1 MRKGKG
7 LWIALGLVAMLPI
20 LALANGTWVT
30 AGMPTADSAIWL
42 IDNTTGGEVTGLHIE
57 FSDEVT
63 IVGKVDVGGNIVPVG
78 ELTGTS
84 FDFVGELCNLG
95 TVIFEWQP
103 IDAVPALVQWLSGTN
118 PVGAPFFTSVQ
129 ILGQLLAQGI
139 VAAREADPA
148 GMTAAFQQFF
158 ADNADYLASLS
169 ESLGMSLADS
179 LMPIIM
185 SSPAEG
191 IENFFN
197 TVIGM
202 LGVTSLDDLLN
213 GAVDF
218 SALLKLVGLQ

>member
-7 LWIALGLVAMLPI
+7 LWIALGLVIALPI
-20 LALANGTWVT
+20 LGLANGTWVN
-30 AGMPTADSAIWL
+30 AAMPTADSAIWL
-42 IDNTTGGEVTGLHIE
+42 IDNTTGAPVTGLHLE
-57 FSDEVT
+57 FSQEVT
-63 IVGKVDVGGNIVPVG
+63 IVGKVDVGGNLVAVG

-103 IDAVPALVQWLSGTN
+103 VDAVPALVQWLSGTS

-129 ILGQLLAQGI
+129 VLGRLLAEGI
-139 VAAREADPA
+139 VAARETDPA
-148 GMTAAFQQFF
+148 ALQAGFQQFF

-202 LGVTSLDDLLN
+202 FGVTSLDDLLS
-213 GAVDF
+213 GPVDF
-218 SALLKLVGLQ
+218 SALLHMIGL

>member
-7 LWIALGLVAMLPI
+7 LWIALGLVIALPI
-20 LALANGTWVT
+20 LGLANGTWVN
-30 AGMPTADSAIWL
+30 AAMPTADSAIWL
-42 IDNTTGGEVTGLHIE
+42 IDNTTGAPVTGLHLE
-57 FSDEVT
+57 FSQEVT
-63 IVGKVDVGGNIVPVG
+63 IVGKVDVGGNLVAVG

-103 IDAVPALVQWLSGTN
+103 IDAVPALVQWLSGTS

-129 ILGQLLAQGI
+129 VLGRLLAEGI
-139 VAAREADPA
+139 VAARETDPA
-148 GMTAAFQQFF
+148 ALQAGFQQFF

-202 LGVTSLDDLLN
+202 FGVTSLDDLLS
-213 GAVDF
+213 GPVDF
-218 SALLKLVGLQ
+218 SALLHMIGL

>member
-7 LWIALGLVAMLPI
+7 LWIVLGLVAVLPI
-20 LALANGTWVT
+20 LGLANGTWVN
-30 AGMPTADSAIWL
+30 AAMPTADSAIWL
-42 IDNTTGGEVTGLHIE
+42 IDNTTGAPVTGLYLE
-57 FSDEVT
+57 FSQEVT
-63 IVGKVDVGGNIVPVG
+63 IVGKVDVGGNLVAAG

-84 FDFVGELCNLG
+84 FTFVGELCNLG

-103 IDAVPALVQWLSGTN
+103 IEAVPALVQWLSGTN

-129 ILGQLLAQGI
+129 ILGRLLAEGI

-148 GMTAAFQQFF
+148 ALNAAFQQFF
-158 ADNADYLASLS
+158 ADNAEYLASLS

-213 GAVDF
+213 GPVDF
-218 SALLKLVGLQ
+218 SALLALAGL

>member
-7 LWIALGLVAMLPI
+7 LWIVLGLVAVLPI
-20 LALANGTWVT
+20 LGLANGTWVN
-30 AGMPTADSAIWL
+30 AAMPTADSAIWL
-42 IDNTTGGEVTGLHIE
+42 IDNTTGAPVTGLYIE
-57 FSDEVT
+57 FSQEVT
-63 IVGKVDVGGNIVPVG
+63 IVGKVDVGGNLVAAG
-78 ELTGTS
+78 ELIGTS
-84 FDFVGELCNLG
+84 FTFVGELCNLG

-103 IDAVPALVQWLSGTN
+103 IEAVPALVQWLSGTN

-129 ILGQLLAQGI
+129 ILGRLLAEGI

-148 GMTAAFQQFF
+148 ALNAAFQQFF
-158 ADNADYLASLS
+158 ADNAEYLASLS

-213 GAVDF
+213 GPVDF
-218 SALLKLVGLQ
+218 SALLALAGL

>member
-1 MRKGKG
+1 MKKGKG
-7 LWIALGLVAMLPI
+7 LWISLVLVIALPI
-20 LALANGTWVT
+20 LGLANGTWVT

-42 IDNTTGGEVTGLHIE
+42 IDNTTGVPVTGLHLE
-57 FSDEVT
+57 FSQEVT
-63 IVGKVDVGGNIVPVG
+63 IVEKVDVGGNLVAVG

-84 FDFVGELCNLG
+84 FDFVGELCDMG
-95 TVIFEWQP
+95 TVIFAWQP
-103 IDAVPALVQWLSGTN
+103 IDAVPALVQWLSGTS

-129 ILGQLLAQGI
+129 VLGRLLAQGI
-139 VAAREADPA
+139 VAVREADPEALQA
-148 GMTAAFQQFF
+148 GFQQFF

-197 TVIGM
+197 TIIGM

-213 GAVDF
+213 GPVDF
-218 SALLKLVGLQ
+218 NALLHMIGL